1 MQSSQYGVRAVLP
14 FLAAAP
20 ALAALLLSLSVLLVV
35 AIGGRTYWLDSDLT
49 ISEAALLGDI
59 SRVERLLNSGQAID
73 AAYPIRS
80 EYQNSKHR
88 LSAKET
94 MLTPVQAAVIGNR
107 IIVLIRLFQRGAA
120 QAPEELNS
128 LWCLARER
136 RSGDIDTW
144 FKQRVGADAS
154 SPHCT

>member
-1 MQSSQYGVRAVLP
+1 MQSLRSRVRTIVP
-14 FLAAAP
+14 FLGAAP
-20 ALAALLLSLSVLLVV
+20 ALAALLLSLAVLLVV
-35 AIGGRTYWLDSDLT
+35 AIGGRTYWLDSSLT
-49 ISEAALLGDI
+49 MSEAALLGDI

-73 AAYPIRS
+73 VAYPIRS
-80 EYQNSKHR
+80 EYRSGKHR

-107 IIVLIRLFQRGAA
+107 VIVLIRLFQRSVAP
-120 QAPEELNS
+120 APEEVNS

-136 RSGDIDTW
+136 RSGDIDAW
-144 FKQRVGADAS
+144 FKQRAGTDAS